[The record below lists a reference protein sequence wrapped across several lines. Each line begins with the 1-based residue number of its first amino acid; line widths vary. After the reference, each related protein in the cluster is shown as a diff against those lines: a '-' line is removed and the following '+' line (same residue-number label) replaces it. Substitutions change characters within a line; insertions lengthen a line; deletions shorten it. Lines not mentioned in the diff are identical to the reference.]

1 MTCRELIDFL
11 GDYLDGQLPAEQ
23 RGAFELH
30 LGQCPHCATYL
41 DSYRKTIAL
50 AGEAFEEDAP
60 AELAAPDEIVRAV
73 IEARKKSS

>member
-11 GDYLDGQLPAEQ
+11 GDYLDGQLPAAQ
-23 RGAFELH
+23 RGAFESH
-30 LGQCPHCATYL
+30 LGACPHCANYL

-50 AGEAFEEDAP
+50 AGEAFDGDAP
-60 AELAAPDEIVRAV
+60 AEHAAPDEIVRAV